1 MTFLL
6 DTNVVSEP
14 RRRKA
19 ESAVLTWLREQASET
34 LFISVLTVGEITAG
48 AASLAR
54 RDPVADSSLRSWF
67 AGVRN
72 RYGERVLPITEPIVE
87 VWGRLQ
93 ARRPLPIIDGLLAA
107 TALVHALTLVTRNEK
122 DFADIGIPLLNPW
135 P

>member
-19 ESAVLTWLREQASET
+19 ESAVIGWLREQNSEA

-48 AASLAR
+48 VSSLAR
-54 RDPVADSSLRSWF
+54 RDPVAAGSLRSWF
-67 AGVRN
+67 AGVRSS
-72 RYGERVLPITEPIVE
+72 YGNRVLSVTEPITEA
-87 VWGRLQ
+87 WGRLH
-93 ARRPLPIIDGLLAA
+93 ALRPLPIIDGLLAA
-107 TALVHALTLVTRNEK
+107 TALVHDLTIVTRNER
-122 DFADIGIPLLNPW
+122 DFADLGVPLLNPW